1 MALSLIAAV
10 LFTGA
15 CGGDSEKEAPEKP
28 GTAVAASRL
37 CAGAFDAPAAEALR
51 RLAGTDRFDEATGAG
66 KAGEPAAFSLKKAV
80 EHLHDAYRER
90 SACWVYK
97 TGDDSGEPL
106 LEIRFSASPGYPSGT
121 RKDSGTEKVTYP
133 VGRFAQVGPNGAD
146 LFFQC
151 STEAP
156 AGDAYIGDT
165 KYVKAEL
172 FSPRGHMRG
181 DSIDRDRMVILNSIS
196 RRVAQTA
203 GCASEA
209 DLPGAVPS
217 R

>member
-1 MALSLIAAV
+1 M

-15 CGGDSEKEAPEKP
+15 CGGDTDKKATREP
-28 GTAVAASRL
+28 GTPVVANRV
-37 CAGAFDAPAAEALR
+37 CDGAFDAPAAEALR
-51 RLAGTDRFDEATGAG
+51 RLAGTDRFDESAGAG
-66 KAGEPAAFSLKKAV
+66 EIGAAAAFSLTKAAQ
-80 EHLHDAYRER
+80 HLHDTYRQR

-106 LEIRFSASPGYPSGT
+106 LEIRFSASQGYPSGT
-121 RKDSGTEKVTYP
+121 REESDTDEVTYP
-133 VGRFAQVGPNGAD
+133 VGLFAQVGRNGAD

-151 STEAP
+151 STKAP
-156 AGDAYIGDT
+156 AEDAYIGDT

-172 FSPRGHMRG
+172 FSPSGQMRG
-181 DSIDRDRMVILNSIS
+181 DSIDHDRMVILNSIS
-196 RRVAQTA
+196 RKLAQAA

-209 DLPGAVPS
+209 DLPATVSP